1 MAHYDAAR
9 VMDGKEKDTRA
20 LGTPGYAAPEQYGV
34 SASENTTDIFA
45 MGILLN
51 ILVNGNHPAKK
62 MCRGWAGHI
71 VRKCT
76 QMNPKKRYQSARL
89 LARACFYLPG

>member
-1 MAHYDAAR
+1 MVRKKIR
-9 VMDGKEKDTRA
+9 VL

-62 MCRGWAGHI
+62 NVPRLGRPYCAE
-71 VRKCT
+71 VY
-76 QMNPKKRYQSARL
+76 PDESKKRYQSARL